1 MGKIL
6 VQTTTT
12 YNRDDWHVARFS
24 LLADLLRNDGHQVVM
39 RDREPRLDGSDPVL
53 SSLAHSDFN
62 QLWLI
67 AVDTGNGLAP
77 DDVRGILRF
86 RDRGGGVLTARDH
99 QNFGASLLNLGAI
112 GSVNNF
118 YKYNRDRSRRRP
130 RQDDY
135 HSGNNGDF
143 QRIVPMEPVHELLR
157 SAKSPSG
164 VIEYFPAHP
173 HEGALSVPHNM
184 PFARVIATSLSTI
197 SGRAFNLAVAIDDEP
212 PHNGHRNG
220 RAIAISTFHQI
231 ADMNWDPNIEA
242 PPFVTEPRGSELR
255 NDPAKLEIFKDYIR
269 NIARWLSSR

>member
-1 MGKIL
+1 MAQIL
-6 VQTTTT
+6 IQTTSC
-12 YNRDDWHVARFS
+12 NRDEWHIGRFS
-24 LLADLLRNDGHQVVM
+24 LLGQLLRESGHGVAM
-39 RDREPRLDGSDPVL
+39 RDREPRQDGSDPIL
-53 SSLAHSDFN
+53 SGLAESNFD

-99 QNFGASLLNLGAI
+99 QNFGASLLNLGTI

-157 SAKSPSG
+157 SAKSPTG
-164 VIEYFPAHP
+164 VIEYFPANP
-173 HEGALSVPHNM
+173 HEGALSIPADM
-184 PFARVIATSLSTI
+184 PFARVIAMSISTL
-197 SGRAFNLAVAIDDEP
+197 SGRSFNLAVAIDDEP

-220 RAIAISTFHQI
+220 RAIAISTFHQL
-231 ADMNWDPNIEA
+231 ADTNWDA
-242 PPFVTEPRGSELR
+242 LR
-255 NDPAKLEIFKDYIR
+255 YDAVKLEIYKDYIR
-269 NIARWLSSR
+269 NIARWLSPR